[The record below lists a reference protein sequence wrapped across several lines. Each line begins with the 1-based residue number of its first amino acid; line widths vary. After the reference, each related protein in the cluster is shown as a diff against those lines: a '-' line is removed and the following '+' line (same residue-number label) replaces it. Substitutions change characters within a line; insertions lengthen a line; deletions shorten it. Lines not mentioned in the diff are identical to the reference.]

1 MGSRGRAWSVFDAVR
16 SFPSTPEALMAQ
28 IDAAIAAHEYT
39 HATALLSASPS
50 SSPPD
55 HDGEAKAAAAAA
67 GAEEEVSKEG
77 AAAAPAVGVGG
88 GGGGGGAFDARL
100 ADKAYMAACAAL
112 SSGRPDAA
120 VRSLRVAIANCP
132 PDKVSAVAKLHSL
145 LAIASAQLQK
155 QQNKR

>member
-55 HDGEAKAAAAAA
+55 HDAEAKAAAAAA
-67 GAEEEVSKEG
+67 AAAEEEVSKEG
-77 AAAAPAVGVGG
+77 AAAAPAVG
-88 GGGGGGAFDARL
+88 GGGACDARL